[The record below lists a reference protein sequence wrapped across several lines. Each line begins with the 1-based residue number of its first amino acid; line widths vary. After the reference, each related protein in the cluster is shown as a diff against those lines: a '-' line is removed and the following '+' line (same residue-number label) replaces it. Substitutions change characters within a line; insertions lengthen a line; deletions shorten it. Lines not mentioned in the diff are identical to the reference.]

1 MLAIPERVSGRGG
14 TPDQTIWHKPI
25 GRVVEEF
32 QAIACGEEE
41 GVTMPWAKVE
51 VPLRLTKE
59 HEQWCPDCLA
69 IIRTEQ

>member
-1 MLAIPERVSGRGG
+1 MLAIPERVSGRGD

-41 GVTMPWAKVE
+41 GVTMPRSASRILPVCWTHVS
-51 VPLRLTKE
+51 
-59 HEQWCPDCLA
+59 
-69 IIRTEQ
+69 